1 MNRKALIIG
10 NKNYSDKP
18 LETPIDDSKDVALL
32 LSRKNFRISL
42 KNNLN
47 IESMNKVI
55 IDFVDSIKEGKN
67 IAIFYFAGHG
77 VQIDGNNYLLPIGES
92 FSDEINVKYRAYPL
106 SELIE
111 RLEQNKNN
119 INIIILYACRD
130 NPFKKHR
137 SNKGGLAETLVSK
150 GTFIAFATSPGQTA
164 SDYSKNGRNGLYTSH
179 LLNALNIPS
188 LNLDERFKI
197 IRENVYK
204 ESKERQLPWVSN
216 SIIGDFNFDTKQDKI
231 VGFPMAFRE
240 ASTFELSKDSDIN
253 KNYINTVK
261 TWNELVSVLTI
272 LCEEGH
278 ENRPFCIEM
287 LNKNNEIIPLI
298 CIGGGGKIDYGYNLV
313 TIEEYLQ
320 NYVDYGC
327 FTNSHIL
334 DIAKKAPTN
343 SALYYSI
350 NFSERIDA
358 LELLSWPTVLWD
370 IYSVDNESQGILQ
383 ACLINMIETPHL
395 KYPTLEEL
403 LESIKSISE
412 IHMEA
417 YVKIEIDNIYENEDY
432 EKYVKN
438 TDEYILT
445 GYCFHRKQFIGFD
458 CRYNE
463 LPAKNEWLTYRKLAI
478 ILNSVP
484 SFQKKEKTRLSL
496 LMGNDWDDELF
507 FEEHTFLLGYLN
519 SRLIIPE

>member
-1 MNRKALIIG
+1 MN
-10 NKNYSDKP
+10 N
-18 LETPIDDSKDVALL
+18 
-32 LSRKNFRISL
+32 
-42 KNNLN
+42 
-47 IESMNKVI
+47 
-55 IDFVDSIKEGKN
+55 
-67 IAIFYFAGHG
+67 
-77 VQIDGNNYLLPIGES
+77 
-92 FSDEINVKYRAYPL
+92 
-106 SELIE
+106 
-111 RLEQNKNN
+111 
-119 INIIILYACRD
+119 
-130 NPFKKHR
+130 
-137 SNKGGLAETLVSK
+137 
-150 GTFIAFATSPGQTA
+150 
-164 SDYSKNGRNGLYTSH
+164 
-179 LLNALNIPS
+179 
-188 LNLDERFKI
+188 
-197 IRENVYK
+197 
-204 ESKERQLPWVSN
+204 
-216 SIIGDFNFDTKQDKI
+216 
-231 VGFPMAFRE
+231 
-240 ASTFELSKDSDIN
+240 IN

-334 DIAKKAPTN
+334 DIAKKAPEN

-445 GYCFHRKQFIGFD
+445 GYCFYRKQFIGFD

-463 LPAKNEWLTYRKLAI
+463 LPAKNDWLTYRKLAI

-484 SFQKKEKTRLSL
+484 SFQKKEKTRLNL
-496 LMGNDWDDELF
+496 IMGNDWDNELF
-507 FEEHTFLLGYLN
+507 FEEHTFLLVYLN